1 MAPSSRRRLKAKAA
15 AIDLMASRGDI
26 FDPVRRRRVALTPEE
41 WVRQQTIALLHDRM
55 GYPYELMQVEGAIS
69 LNGLTKRCDI
79 VVYDAQVRP
88 RMIVECKREEVP
100 LTQRVADQASRYNLV
115 LGVPYLLLTNGLVQC
130 CLHVENGTL
139 RSVALPSWQEL
150 NAEG

>member
-1 MAPSSRRRLKAKAA
+1 MALSSRRRLKAKAA

-88 RMIVECKREEVP
+88 RMIVECKREPIRPAVTIWCLGCP
-100 LTQRVADQASRYNLV
+100 ICCSPTDRCSVVCMSRM
-115 LGVPYLLLTNGLVQC
+115 GHC
-130 CLHVENGTL
+130 AAWRCLHGRN
-139 RSVALPSWQEL
+139 
-150 NAEG
+150 